1 MRKKETVSSFVRVQV
16 VALHGTGFNQVHI
29 SKQLNILLCCVKNA
43 INKYKHLGIY
53 EGLKRSERPKK
64 VYAQNLRCL
73 KRLVKG
79 DAHLNAT
86 KTASD
91 LNASLP
97 KSVTTQIVRTYLKE
111 LGFEYVVKVKKQ
123 SIGIQHRQQ

>member
-1 MRKKETVSSFVRVQV
+1 MRAQV
-16 VALHGTGFNQVHI
+16 VALHGTGFNQVQI
-29 SKQLNILLCCVKNA
+29 SKQLNIFLCWVQNA
-43 INKYKHLGIY
+43 INKYKHLGTY
-53 EGLKRSERPKK
+53 EDSKRSERPKK
-64 VYAQNLRCL
+64 VDAQDLRHS

-79 DAHLNAT
+79 DAHLYAT

-91 LNASLP
+91 LNASLS

-123 SIGIQHRQQ
+123 SMGIQHRQQQIA